1 MNKTDKLG
9 AHFQIANESMG
20 YGPDLMKEKLF
31 LWTTTYSQ

>member
-9 AHFQIANESMG
+9 AHFQIANESKG
-20 YGPDLMKEKLF
+20 YEPGLMKEKLS